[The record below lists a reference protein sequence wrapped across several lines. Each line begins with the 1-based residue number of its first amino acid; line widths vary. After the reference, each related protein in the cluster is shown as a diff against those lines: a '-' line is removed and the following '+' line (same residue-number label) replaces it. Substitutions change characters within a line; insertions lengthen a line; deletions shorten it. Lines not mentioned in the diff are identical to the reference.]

1 MGVNVSF
8 TGENAKVDFS
18 ETHDFTIKVKNFY
31 TEYRNN
37 RFYERY
43 EKEYTYNGK
52 GNFIQLGP
60 DGSPRLYS
68 IDKSVVINKHQK
80 VVTYNEDGSV
90 KSSNESDTTH
100 PWQSSALSFNQINN
114 GGDTD
119 FSSLLGIS
127 SITYNNWKT
136 DHNIRDIF
144 TSDFYDSIIGGG
156 NYLAYATGTPILN
169 RENLDLIEID
179 FSIECNLPIFFSY
192 ACETMYGFPS
202 LGYES
207 VGVDKNV
214 QWSLF
219 TKAGIPD
226 CIDGGT
232 WQGQRH
238 YALAYMIY
246 DIEKY
251 GEGTKPKDA
260 FWEGVHTFFDY
271 DGTKKASLIIQHRLD
286 LEEFQH
292 FENETEVYK
301 LPGYAV
307 NIAVNIQTVNPVSG
321 DSVNVYNLHKLDY
334 IKDGFIGSP
343 DVDEN
348 GLSKKYIYSYG
359 DLVKACNNTVLN
371 LPMKLTVE
379 VLQFDDQKDSPPYV
393 VYENP
398 INPTPDIK
406 EEQHLGIPGTIAYPY
421 VNSLEWRK
429 YPNEDDGENSGG
441 DGKNDDK
448 GDKSG
453 GTGSGQ
459 GIHNVLT
466 TTYVSNATRLQA
478 LGDFLWSSSFLDNIL
493 LVNNN
498 PIENVISVKMFP
510 FTLPTGADS
519 TIVLGNVNTE
529 VPTNKLPDNYNYYH
543 VYGSISVPSYYNN
556 FMDYA
561 PYTRILLYLPFYG
574 TLELDNSLV
583 IDRTLKIAYIV
594 DVVTGACT
602 IDIYA
607 NDSLITVVSCQVG
620 IDIPITSS
628 NRAQVESA
636 ILTNTLT
643 SAVSGAK
650 VGGGVGAVIGGVG
663 GALMSAGHCK
673 YNTQTSGT
681 PSSATELYNVSVPM
695 LIIDRPKYR
704 EISGFAHNKGKMCML
719 TKKLNDVSGFSIFDE
734 NIDLSGV
741 ACTDTEQEIIRNLL
755 KTGIYL

>member
-1 MGVNVSF
+1 MGVSVSF
-8 TGENAKVDFS
+8 TGESTKVDFS
-18 ETHDFTIKVKNFY
+18 QAHDFTIKVKNYY

-43 EKEYTYNGK
+43 EKEYTYTGK
-52 GNFIQLGP
+52 GNFIQLDPG
-60 DGSPRLYS
+60 GSPRLYS
-68 IDKSVVINKHQK
+68 IDKSVAINKHQK
-80 VVTYNEDGSV
+80 EVTYNEDGSV
-90 KSSNESDTTH
+90 KRSSESDTTQ
-100 PWQSSALSFNQINN
+100 PWQSSALNFTQINQ
-114 GGDTD
+114 GGSTD
-119 FSSLLGIS
+119 FSNLLGIS
-127 SITYNNWKT
+127 SSVYNNWKT
-136 DHNIRDIF
+136 DHNIRDIY
-144 TSDFYDSIIGGG
+144 TSDFYDSVIGGV
-156 NYLAYATGTPILN
+156 NYFSYAVGSPISN

-179 FSIECNLPIFFSY
+179 FSVECDLPIFFSY

-202 LGYES
+202 LNYES

-232 WQGQRH
+232 WQGARH

-246 DIEKY
+246 DIDTY
-251 GEGTKPKDA
+251 GTGSKPKPFYA
-260 FWEGVHTFFDY
+260 ENVLTNIKY
-271 DGTKKASLIIQHRLD
+271 DGTKKASLVINHKFN
-286 LEEFQH
+286 LEEFLT
-292 FENETEVYK
+292 FEEETTIYK
-301 LPGYAV
+301 IPGIFI
-307 NIAVNIQTVNPVSG
+307 NLAVNIQTVNPVSG
-321 DSVNVYNLHKLDY
+321 ESVNVYNLHKIDLPR
-334 IKDGFIGSP
+334 DGFTDNA
-343 DVDEN
+343 DVDKE
-348 GLSKKYIYSYG
+348 GKTKSFTYTYG
-359 DLVKACNNTVLN
+359 DLVKKCNNETLG
-371 LPMKLTVE
+371 LPMKISVSI
-379 VLQFDDQKDSPPYV
+379 LQFAASPNPKPYV
-393 VYENP
+393 IYENP
-398 INPTPDIK
+398 INPNPDMFT
-406 EEQHLGIPGTIAYPY
+406 EQHLGAENTTLYFNTNAISWSGYDTT
-421 VNSLEWRK
+421 
-429 YPNEDDGENSGG
+429 DDGDNSSS

-459 GIHNVLT
+459 GTHNVLT
-466 TTYVSNATRLQA
+466 TTYVSNATRLQS
-478 LGDFLWSSSFLDNIL
+478 LGDFLWSSGFLDNIL

-510 FTLPTGADS
+510 FTLPSGADS
-519 TIVLGNVNTE
+519 TIVLGNVDTE

-543 VYGSISVPSYYNN
+543 VYGSLSVPSYYNN

-607 NDSLITVVSCQVG
+607 NDSLISVVSCQVG

-636 ILTNTLT
+636 ILSNTLT
-643 SAVSGAK
+643 SAVSGAT
-650 VGGGVGAVIGGVG
+650 VGGGVGAVVGGIG
-663 GALMSAGHCK
+663 GALMSAGHVK
-673 YNTQTSGT
+673 YSSQTSGT

-695 LIIDRPKYR
+695 LIVDRPKYR

-719 TKKLNDVSGFSIFDE
+719 TKKLSDVSGFSIFDR
-734 NIDLSGV
+734 NIDLSGIG
-741 ACTDTEQEIIRNLL
+741 CTETESEMIRVLL
-755 KTGIYL
+755 SSGVYL